1 MGFSIDNEAVESVT
15 KIKVIGVGGGG
26 GNAVTRMMEDKVKGV
41 EFICI
46 NTDKL
51 ALMQS
56 SAYKILIG
64 EKITNGQG
72 AGANPEIGKKA
83 AEESEDQIREVLKG
97 THMVFITAG
106 MGGGTGTGAA
116 PVVARI
122 AKEMGVLTVGIVTKP
137 FKFEGNHKMR
147 QAEMGIGEL
156 AQNVDSLIVIPN
168 ERLKDIPGA
177 QRITLVNAF
186 KEADKVLLQ
195 GVKSVS
201 ELIKTPGAINLDF
214 ADVTSV
220 MKDAGKAHMGVGIG
234 VDKNKA
240 EDAARAAISSPLLE
254 TSINNATGVILAF
267 TVSPDIPL
275 EEVDEAASI
284 ITDEANPDANI
295 IFGVLFDETL
305 EDKMI
310 ITVIATGFDGGSNYS
325 PSMHTAASSSYSS
338 PSGRDISSSSEQS
351 APAQEIEQA
360 VPANATGYDDSD
372 WNDIDVLFKK

>member
-51 ALMQS
+51 VLSNS

-116 PVVARI
+116 PVVAKI

-137 FKFEGNHKMR
+137 FKFEGNHKMK
-147 QAEMGIGEL
+147 QAETGIAEL

-168 ERLKDIPGA
+168 ERLKDIPGS

-195 GVKSVS
+195 GVKSIS
-201 ELIKTPGAINLDF
+201 ELIKIPGVINLDF
-214 ADVTSV
+214 ADVMSV
-220 MKDAGKAHMGVGIG
+220 MKNAGKAHMGVGIG
-234 VDKNKA
+234 IDKNKA

-254 TSINNATGVILAF
+254 TSINNAMGVILAF

-284 ITDEANPDANI
+284 ITDEANSDANI
-295 IFGVLFDETL
+295 IWGVQFDETL

-310 ITVIATGFDGGSNYS
+310 ITVIATGFDGLGYT
-325 PSMHTAASSSYSS
+325 PSTSMGVSSSYSS
-338 PSGRDISSSSEQS
+338 LSGRDISSSSQQS
-351 APAQEIEQA
+351 APPPEEIEQT

-372 WNDIDVLFKK
+372 WNDIDDLFRK